1 MLLVLLLLL
10 PFYLIILVV
19 VVRIELTYHIDITI
33 YYFAIRIFYKSLN
46 DAQLRLE
53 TLCANQHFTQS

>member
-1 MLLVLLLLL
+1 
-10 PFYLIILVV
+10 
-19 VVRIELTYHIDITI
+19 VRIELTYHIDITI
-33 YYFAIRIFYKSLN
+33 DYFAIRIFYKSLN